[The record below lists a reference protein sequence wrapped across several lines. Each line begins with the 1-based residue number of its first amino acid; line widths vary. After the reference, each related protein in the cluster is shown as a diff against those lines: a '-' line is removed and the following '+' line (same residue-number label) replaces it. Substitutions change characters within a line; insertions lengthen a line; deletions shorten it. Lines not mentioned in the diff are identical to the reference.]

1 MFCVTSGEYEGSKAA
16 LEMIHNIEREMFN
29 QLGLV
34 FRKLKVRYLN
44 FFCNFIDKNGILW
57 RGKFDPTTT
66 MRIVI
71 CLKSFK

>member
-34 FRKLKVRYLN
+34 FRKL
-44 FFCNFIDKNGILW
+44 
-57 RGKFDPTTT
+57 
-66 MRIVI
+66 
-71 CLKSFK
+71 